1 MLAQEAVEAVLT
13 CRDGRYVDA
22 TFGRGGHSRRLLAR
36 LDVDAR
42 LLVIDRDAGAIAEAR
57 RLAAEDARVDVA
69 HARFSDLAAL
79 LQERAWYGA
88 VNGILL
94 DLGVSSPQIDEG
106 ERGFSF
112 QVDGPLDMRMDQGQT
127 LDAAGFLATV
137 DAEELEA
144 VLRQYGEERHARR
157 IARAIIAARSVAPLR
172 RTLQLAEIVK
182 AAHPAWERHHHPATR
197 TFQALRLRVNEELR
211 EVEQVLPQ
219 AIAALASGGR
229 LAVISFHSLEDRLV
243 KQALQRA
250 TRGVEEDLPRGLP
263 VAPQRTPPCMRE
275 VIRQQAASALEV
287 ADNPRAR
294 SARLRVAEKL

>member
-1 MLAQEAVEAVLT
+1 MLAQEAVEAVMT
-13 CRDGRYVDA
+13 RADGLYVDA

-36 LDVDAR
+36 LAATAR
-42 LLVIDRDAGAIAEAR
+42 LLVIDRDAGAIAAAQQ
-57 RLAAEDARVDVA
+57 LAATDARVTVA
-69 HARFSDLAAL
+69 HARFSELTTL
-79 LQERAWYGA
+79 LRERAWWGA
-88 VNGILL
+88 VDGILL
-94 DLGVSSPQIDEG
+94 DLGVSSPQLDEG

-137 DAEELEA
+137 DAEELEL

-157 IARAIIAARSVAPLR
+157 IARAIAPLR

-219 AIAALASGGR
+219 AIATLASGGR

-263 VAPQRTPPCMRE
+263 VTPQRTPACMRE
-275 VIRQQAASALEV
+275 IIRQQAASAAEI